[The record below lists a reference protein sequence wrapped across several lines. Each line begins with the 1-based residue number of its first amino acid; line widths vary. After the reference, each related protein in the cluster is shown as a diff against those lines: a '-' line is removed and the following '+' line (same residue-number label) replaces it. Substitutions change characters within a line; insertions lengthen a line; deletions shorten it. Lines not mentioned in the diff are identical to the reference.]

1 MYKNIA
7 KLRKLL
13 PKCDLIRNSVSLLQV
28 KDEVILDFW
37 RRTSEWKVNI
47 RKSFSKD
54 YLERRSNWWIIWDIN
69 TNNREFKKEKPIVRD
84 KLSILTFND
93 IRWKN

>member
-13 PKCDLIRNSVSLLQV
+13 PKCNLILNSVSLSQI

-69 TNNREFKKEKPIVRD
+69 TNNWEFIKD
-84 KLSILTFND
+84 KSVMEDRRSNLTFND